1 MEKTWRIVPPL
12 ALATTLHA
20 MVLTGVVQWHRGD
33 TGGAEGPASGRP
45 SSLSVRVAQSAP
57 ALPVQTGTPPLD
69 SADATDATDAVD
81 TVSAPATP
89 SPEVADTPGMDQARP
104 VAEATDIAAAAPSL
118 TSPPDTAQPTVS
130 TDATATDGAPN
141 QDPDRYHARRELSRP
156 PKALSP
162 IDIVFPPGVPTPG
175 RHKAVLAVYIDEL
188 GHVRKVRTEGEAL
201 PLAFE
206 DAARNAFLS
215 AQFRAGELEG
225 RTVKSY
231 IHVEVVFD
239 EQPEARGLAVS
250 SLGRSTH

>member
-1 MEKTWRIVPPL
+1 MNKTWRIVPPL

-33 TGGAEGPASGRP
+33 TGGSQVTASGRP
-45 SSLSVRVAQSAP
+45 SSLSVRVAQGAP
-57 ALPVQTGTPPLD
+57 APAAQTAAPSLG
-69 SADATDATDAVD
+69 SADATDATD

-104 VAEATDIAAAAPSL
+104 VAETTDTAAAAASL
-118 TSPPDTAQPTVS
+118 TAPPDTTQPNVS
-130 TDATATDGAPN
+130 TEATATDGAPN

-156 PKALSP
+156 PKALTP